1 MGIRTL
7 KARETNCPG
16 PLVDLASYLPEITYF
31 RANLGSVFTIL
42 NANFI
47 KLNPKI
53 DDKDV
58 NVFEHFLE
66 TLKMQIV
73 DVF

>member
-31 RANLGSVFTIL
+31 RAKSGSVFTIL
-42 NANFI
+42 DANF
-47 KLNPKI
+47 KLNPEI
-53 DDKDV
+53 DDMDV
-58 NVFEHFLE
+58 NVIEHFLD
-66 TLKMQIV
+66 K
-73 DVF
+73 

>member
-1 MGIRTL
+1 MGIRPL

-16 PLVDLASYLPEITYF
+16 PLVDLVSYLPEITYF
-31 RANLGSVFTIL
+31 RAKSGSVLTIL
-42 NANFI
+42 DANF

-58 NVFEHFLE
+58 NFIEHFLD
-66 TLKMQIV
+66 K
-73 DVF
+73 